1 MITVSR
7 ILNSL
12 KTRGIKGSFNRIF
25 TGPQINM
32 FGSDALDF
40 ITDRYEIEF
49 NRKDYDQNKNEQT
62 MLNWVIPEMGEGS
75 GGHLNIFRFVTYLEH
90 HGIHNRI
97 YLYRSVKF
105 KTDQEA
111 QDFIHKYF
119 PILDLNVEIYCHV
132 NKMTFAHGIVA
143 TSWETAY
150 FVRKF
155 NNVISKFYFVQD
167 YEPYFFAPGSFY
179 AFAENTYDFGFRGI
193 TAGDWL
199 KQMCEAHGMKAVS
212 FRFSYDK
219 DIYFPHQKKDNVK
232 RVFFYARPVTPR
244 RDFELG
250 VLALRELKKMVPDLE
265 IVMAG
270 WDLSTYM
277 LPFDFKDLGIQKLEA
292 LSEVYGNCDMCFVIS
307 ATNLSLL
314 PLEVMA
320 SGSVPVCTKGENSTW
335 LVNGDNSIL
344 VSFDP
349 FEIAQTMKYYFD
361 HPEKLEE
368 KRNAGM
374 AFAQGTSW
382 DENGEIVRKAI
393 LEGIEE
399 DNENIDHRR

>member
-1 MITVSR
+1 
-7 ILNSL
+7 
-12 KTRGIKGSFNRIF
+12 
-25 TGPQINM
+25 
-32 FGSDALDF
+32 
-40 ITDRYEIEF
+40 
-49 NRKDYDQNKNEQT
+49 
-62 MLNWVIPEMGEGS
+62 
-75 GGHLNIFRFVTYLEH
+75 
-90 HGIHNRI
+90 
-97 YLYRSVKF
+97 
-105 KTDQEA
+105 
-111 QDFIHKYF
+111 
-119 PILDLNVEIYCHV
+119 
-132 NKMTFAHGIVA
+132 
-143 TSWETAY
+143 
-150 FVRKF
+150 
-155 NNVISKFYFVQD
+155 
-167 YEPYFFAPGSFY
+167 
-179 AFAENTYDFGFRGI
+179 
-193 TAGDWL
+193 
-199 KQMCEAHGMKAVS
+199 
-212 FRFSYDK
+212 
-219 DIYFPHQKKDNVK
+219 
-232 RVFFYARPVTPR
+232 
-244 RDFELG
+244 
-250 VLALRELKKMVPDLE
+250 MVPDLE

-292 LSEVYGNCDMCFVIS
+292 LPEVYGNCDMCFVIS